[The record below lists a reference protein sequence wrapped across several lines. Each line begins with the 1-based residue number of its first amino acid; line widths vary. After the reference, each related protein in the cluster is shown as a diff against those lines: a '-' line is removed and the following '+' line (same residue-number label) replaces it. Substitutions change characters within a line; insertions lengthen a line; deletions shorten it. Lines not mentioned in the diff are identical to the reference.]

1 MLSSSL
7 LLVEASI
14 SPCCERQQWWK
25 ESLGVRGINPVLC
38 TALRRSQSTFKELQD
53 DLTHSSWLPL
63 GYLPKSRFISLHGS
77 IDNGSSTE
85 APGREATE
93 QLATLASLA
102 AADLPCTREMPR
114 WWKEGF
120 SALWDIQKKWRWA
133 EKCIHK
139 VVIIVLGLEN
149 FIVVTWMSKHAE
161 ISVKVC

>member
-14 SPCCERQQWWK
+14 SPCCERQERWK
-25 ESLGVRGINPVLC
+25 ESLGARGINPVLC
-38 TALRRSQSTFKELQD
+38 TALHRSQSILKELQD

-63 GYLPKSRFISLHGS
+63 GYLPKSRFISPHRS

-85 APGREATE
+85 APGREVTE

-120 SALWDIQKKWRWA
+120 SALWDIQKNGDELKN
-133 EKCIHK
+133 
-139 VVIIVLGLEN
+139 V
-149 FIVVTWMSKHAE
+149 FIML
-161 ISVKVC
+161 